1 MSDTTYDHARTRYAE
16 EYKSKWGY
24 DRDRWCS
31 ECEDHP
37 PLVPSRTGGFLMFA
51 CSNEYGHPIH
61 FVEDHDDPRYCS
73 ECRRYGLHLEPD
85 PDDPPFLRNFCSYC
99 GYIWG
104 DGLKPEEAAG

>member
-31 ECEDHP
+31 ECEEHP
-37 PLVPSRTGGFLMFA
+37 PLVPHHTLTALVMA
-51 CSNEYGHPIH
+51 CGHRKARWWRDTND
-61 FVEDHDDPRYCS
+61 ERYCS
-73 ECRRYGLHLEPD
+73 ECGHYGLRLEPD
-85 PDDPPFLRNFCSYC
+85 PDDPPFLRNACSYC

-104 DGLKPEEAAG
+104 DGLKPEGEANA